1 MIIRVPQG
9 SASSCSFKVDPEPE
23 DETWHGQTVEGKV
36 TAIIWCF
43 YQTLDN
49 QPTVLFIYH

>member
-1 MIIRVPQG
+1 M
-9 SASSCSFKVDPEPE
+9 
-23 DETWHGQTVEGKV
+23 VEGKV
-36 TAIIWCF
+36 TSIIWCF